1 MFIEAE
7 GEPVMRKRLLD
18 LNPAKTVEW
27 IHEYIRFE
35 LEFGDF
41 YGNNLDALYDALTS
55 ITEDTCI
62 GVFCQPKDDSKLSVY
77 LEKVKKVIKD
87 AEQDNMHL
95 CVIFGDMEENYEAD

>member
-1 MFIEAE
+1 
-7 GEPVMRKRLLD
+7 MRKRLLD

-27 IHEYIRFE
+27 IHKYIRFE

-77 LEKVKKVIKD
+77 LEKVKSDKRCRTGQYASLRDIWRYGRK
-87 AEQDNMHL
+87 L
-95 CVIFGDMEENYEAD
+95 